1 MNPVAS
7 PPGSRRDSGP
17 RARHGVTTPIG
28 QMRLQLQ
35 AEGPRSIRWHLLR
48 AVTRVISLAGL
59 DASTYF
65 VLRAVIRLLRD
76 DQALGGAVAQ
86 KVGGVFPLGSLG
98 GIQFVTA
105 LVLGLFVF
113 GAYGQGDARRDST
126 RIARGVLAAS
136 MLTLWSKFWLSSP
149 LEVAWQGLLMTGVMW
164 SGVSVGRQLFEQLVQ
179 FVFRT
184 SPEKEPVVFV
194 GDRTDSEATWAHTA
208 LIGKNRDRAIAWV
221 DLRAA
226 GAEGPEFIERTVERI
241 HGALRTAKAHTIVLC
256 GELPK
261 LTFEAIVEA
270 ASSAGI
276 RVLALARF
284 SGAVH
289 SSTSFVWY
297 NRTPFIELTVPGLKG
312 WQQLVKRVL
321 DIVMASVGLVLLA
334 PVFGAIA
341 LAIKLDSRGPVF
353 FRQERVG
360 YAGRAFRLWK
370 FRTMRTTAEQEKAS
384 LSHLNASGDH
394 RLFKIPNDPRV
405 TRVGAFLRRWSL
417 DEFPQ
422 FINVLAGEMSMVGPR
437 PFFMSDLAGY
447 HDHHFA
453 RLGAKPGI
461 TGLWQVQGRSDVTD
475 FEDVVRLDRAYI
487 ERWSVLLDV
496 EILFRTVP
504 AVLRR
509 SGAY

>member
-7 PPGSRRDSGP
+7 PPGSRRNSGP
-17 RARHGVTTPIG
+17 RARPSATTPLG
-28 QMRLQLQ
+28 QTRLQLQ
-35 AEGPRSIRWHLLR
+35 AEGPESIRWHLLR
-48 AVTRVISLAGL
+48 SVARVVSLAGL
-59 DASTYF
+59 DAATYF
-65 VLRAVIRLLRD
+65 VLRAGIRLLRD
-76 DQALGGAVAQ
+76 DQALGSAVAER
-86 KVGGVFPLGSLG
+86 VGGVFPLGSLG

-113 GAYGQGDARRDST
+113 GAYGQGDARRDSA
-126 RIARGVLAAS
+126 RIARGVIAATL
-136 MLTLWSKFWLSSP
+136 LTLWSKFWVSSP
-149 LEVAWQGLLMTGVMW
+149 LDVAWQGLLMTGVMW
-164 SGVSVGRQLFEQLVQ
+164 SGVTVGRQLFELLVQ
-179 FVFRT
+179 IVFRT

-194 GDRTDSEATWAHTA
+194 GDRTDGEAIWAHAA
-208 LIGKNRDRAIAWV
+208 LMGKKRDRATEWV
-221 DLRAA
+221 DLPST
-226 GAEGPEFIERTVERI
+226 GAERPEFVERTVERI
-241 HGALRTAKAHTIVLC
+241 HAALRTAKAHTLVLC

-276 RVLALARF
+276 RVLAVARF
-284 SGAVH
+284 SGVVQ
-289 SSTSFVWY
+289 SSTGFVWY

-312 WQQLVKRVL
+312 WQQLVKRAL
-321 DIVMASVGLVLLA
+321 DFTMASVGLVLLL
-334 PVFGAIA
+334 PVLGVIAI
-341 LAIKLDSRGPVF
+341 AIKLDSRGPVF

-422 FINVLAGEMSMVGPR
+422 FLNVLAGEMSMVGPR
-437 PFFMSDLAGY
+437 PFFMRDLEGY
-447 HDHHFA
+447 HEHHFA

-496 EILFRTVP
+496 EILLRTIP